1 MDRPRFSAGTA
12 EKTEYEI
19 AATNLPDSFNGF
31 KIAHISDIHSRP
43 AKGVTEIISEVKPDI
58 TVITGDLVHDDD
70 KSIVEVNEL
79 LLKILEISP
88 VYMVTGNHDVWRCG
102 REKIFNGFEALGA
115 QLLDGMF
122 TEIEKNGEK
131 IALFGIGDPFSRL
144 PQVISERVRA
154 DIQKLPEYSGYKIL
168 LFHRA
173 NLFDEIK
180 DSGFDLILSGHMH
193 GGQIRL
199 PCLGGVLAPSSAILS
214 KKRMLFP
221 KYCFG
226 EVHSG
231 ETTMLINR
239 GIGNTLPFPRFG
251 NRPEVGIVTLKKK

>member
-1 MDRPRFSAGTA
+1 MDRPRFSAGMA
-12 EKTEYEI
+12 EKNEYEV
-19 AATNLPDSFNGF
+19 AAANLPYSFNGF

-43 AKGVTEIISEVKPDI
+43 AEGITEIISEEKPDI

-70 KSIVEVNEL
+70 KSIGEVKEL
-79 LLKILEISP
+79 LSRILEISP

-102 REKIFNGFEALGA
+102 SKKIFNEFEALGTR
-115 QLLDGMF
+115 LLDGTC

-144 PQVISERVRA
+144 PRVISERVRA
-154 DIQKLPEYSGYKIL
+154 DIQKLPEYAGYKIL

-180 DSGFDLILSGHMH
+180 DAGFDLILSGHMH

-239 GIGNTLPFPRFG
+239 GIGNTLPIPRFG